1 MKELLDYWLILYNK
15 RWLILAIT
23 IIAMLTAGI
32 MSVLLSPVYE
42 SKAVFFVP
50 QNPDIVSFLS
60 TSEGSLIRSPLLPQV
75 AEEPHSP
82 FLGILKSKSIKELVQ
97 KDFPHKTLKDL
108 RRDVDFSLS
117 NNYMIRIY
125 ARDNDS
131 IKAAGIAN
139 SYITYLNQL
148 LGSYSQSLLEK
159 NETMIEKE
167 IILVKDRLNAARKAL
182 RDFQEQNSVISLKE
196 EQQRLI
202 SQRAGF
208 QLNLEQSQVLLRENT
223 IKIAALDVEKEKEA
237 ALFASSEFAIESPLL
252 FFLRR
257 DLSNIE
263 VKLAGMRVD
272 KKETHP
278 DYIALK
284 QQHDQ
289 LKQNMGNEIERIVN
303 SKIKRGDT
311 LFENLRTQIITLHVE
326 KQRIQASIEA
336 YNAVI
341 ESLDGKIQLL
351 PELFVKEDKLRMD
364 VAKLRTMVSTLEMK
378 YEESRMQ
385 KERVPQVVVTV
396 EEAVP
401 ADTPSFPL
409 VWLNVS
415 VALILGL
422 SGGIF
427 YCFFIHYLEETREER
442 IFNIV
447 KAIGAPDR
455 ED

>member
-32 MSVLLSPVYE
+32 MSVLLPPVYE

-82 FLGILKSKSIKELVQ
+82 FMGILKSKSIKELVQ

-117 NNYMIRIY
+117 SDYMIRIY

-139 SYITYLNQL
+139 SYIAYLNQL

-159 NETMIEKE
+159 NETMIAKE
-167 IILVKDRLNAARKAL
+167 IVRVKDRLDAARKAL
-182 RDFQEQNSVISLKE
+182 RDFQEQNTVISLKE
-196 EQQRLI
+196 EHQRLI
-202 SQRAGF
+202 SQKAGF
-208 QLNLEQSQVLLRENT
+208 QLNLEQSQVLLHENT

-237 ALFASSEFAIESPLL
+237 ALFASSEFAIESPMLYS
-252 FFLRR
+252 LRR

-263 VKLAGMRVD
+263 VKLSGMRVD
-272 KKETHP
+272 KRETHP
-278 DYIALK
+278 DYISLK

-289 LKQNMGNEIERIVN
+289 LKQNMENEIERIVN
-303 SKIKRGDT
+303 SKIKREDT

-341 ESLDGKIQLL
+341 ESLEGKIQQL

-364 VAKLRTMVSTLEMK
+364 IAKLRTMVSTLEIK
-378 YEESRMQ
+378 HEESRMQ
-385 KERVPQVVVTV
+385 KERVPQIVVTV

-422 SGGIF
+422 SGGTF

-442 IFNIV
+442 IYNIV

>member
-32 MSVLLSPVYE
+32 MSVLLPPVYE
-42 SKAVFFVP
+42 SKAVFFIP
-50 QNPDIVSFLS
+50 QNPDIISFLS

-82 FLGILKSKSIKELVQ
+82 FMGILKSKSIKELVQ

-117 NNYMIRIY
+117 SDYMIRIY

-131 IKAAGIAN
+131 IKAAGVAN
-139 SYITYLNQL
+139 SYVTYLNQL

-159 NETMIEKE
+159 NETMIEEE
-167 IILVKDRLNAARKAL
+167 IVRVKDRLDAARKAL

-196 EQQRLI
+196 EHQRLI
-202 SQRAGF
+202 SQKAGF
-208 QLNLEQSQVLLRENT
+208 QLNLEQSQILLHENT

-237 ALFASSEFAIESPLL
+237 ALFASSEFAIEGPLL
-252 FFLRR
+252 DSLRR

-263 VKLAGMRVD
+263 VKLSGMRVD
-272 KKETHP
+272 KRETHP
-278 DYIALK
+278 DYISLK

-289 LKQNMGNEIERIVN
+289 LKQNMENEIERIVN
-303 SKIKRGDT
+303 SKIKREDT

-341 ESLDGKIQLL
+341 ESLEGKIQQL

-364 VAKLRTMVSTLEMK
+364 TAKLRTMVSTLEIK
-378 YEESRMQ
+378 HEESRMQ
-385 KERVPQVVVTV
+385 KERVPQIVVTV

-442 IFNIV
+442 IYNIV